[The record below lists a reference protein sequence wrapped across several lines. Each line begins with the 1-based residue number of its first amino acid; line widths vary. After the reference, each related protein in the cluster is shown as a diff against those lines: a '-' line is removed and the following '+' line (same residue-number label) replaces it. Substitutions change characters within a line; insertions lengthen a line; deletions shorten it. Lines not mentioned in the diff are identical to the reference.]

1 MNTFNGVTD
10 AVRELLQHLEDAERS
25 VQTAG
30 EIDPGVEGRD
40 QALLFRRI
48 REELATRDR
57 ELTLLAHLSRD
68 AIARFDSKRRFIYV
82 NPAMERLAGQ
92 PAEAMLGRDPGE
104 ISGILQAGDKLLRSL
119 RQVLDAGEERELELP
134 HRIATE
140 AGLLQIRLVP
150 TLREDGEVES
160 VLAVCRAGGVA
171 ESSTSAGDPSLFAHP
186 SGAGSDV
193 GGDDLDAGRRS
204 VADIQVPAADFQA
217 LIENAADIVGVIGT
231 DGLILYESPSV
242 ERILGFRPEPMVGRP
257 ALHQAEKELRETE
270 EKLREAWKMEA
281 VGRLAG
287 GIAHDFNNLLTAI
300 KGNTELVL
308 MDMPAGNPGCND
320 LEEVLKA
327 ANRAALL
334 TSQLL
339 AFSRKQVLEPA
350 ILDLNA
356 VVRSA
361 GGMLRR
367 LLGEDTILITALD
380 TSLGRIEADRSQVEQ
395 ILINLA
401 ANSRDSMPAGGRLVI
416 ETGNVDVVQEFAE
429 SHPAAQSGRYVMI
442 SVSDT
447 GTGMTPAV
455 QQQIF
460 EPFFTTKETG
470 KGTGLGLSTVYGIV
484 KQSGGYILSDS
495 EVGIGTTFRVYLPR
509 VDAGLSAG
517 VSDIG
522 GSDAE
527 AADEPTWETVLLV
540 EDEPGVRAIA
550 RKTLLRKGYQILEAA
565 SGDEAIQISRTHP
578 GPIQLLLTDVIMPG
592 INGRELATVVMAERP
607 GLRTLFMSGY
617 TGEAISRYGALE
629 DDIAFLQKPFAPAE
643 LLRKVASVLR
653 LQPAR

>member
-1 MNTFNGVTD
+1 
-10 AVRELLQHLEDAERS
+10 
-25 VQTAG
+25 
-30 EIDPGVEGRD
+30 
-40 QALLFRRI
+40 
-48 REELATRDR
+48 
-57 ELTLLAHLSRD
+57 
-68 AIARFDSKRRFIYV
+68 
-82 NPAMERLAGQ
+82 MERLV
-92 PAEAMLGRDPGE
+92 GRPGE
-104 ISGILQAGDKLLRSL
+104 TILGNCASQIASDVDDGGQLLLTLRGITQDGNEK
-119 RQVLDAGEERELELP
+119 ELELP
-134 HRIATE
+134 RPTA
-140 AGLLQIRLVP
+140 AGRAPLQIRLVP
-150 TLREDGEVES
+150 TLREDGRVES
-160 VLAVCRAGGVA
+160 VLAVFR
-171 ESSTSAGDPSLFAHP
+171 ELSADGPVSQPSLGGDPPLVARP
-186 SGAGSDV
+186 CGAEAAVST
-193 GGDDLDAGRRS
+193 DDLDGGRES
-204 VADIQVPAADFQA
+204 VAEIQGPAADFQA

-242 ERILGFRPEPMVGRP
+242 ERILGFRPEQMVGRP
-257 ALHQAEKELRETE
+257 ALNFVHPDDRERCAKILTAATEKTGTPRSIEYRCRHVDGSWRHLEATVQHRPRRAVGGGVVINARDVTGRREAEEELRETE
-270 EKLREAWKMEA
+270 EKLRESRKMEA

-308 MDMPAGNPGCND
+308 MDMPDGNPGRND

-395 ILINLA
+395 ILVNLA
-401 ANSRDSMPAGGRLVI
+401 ANARDAMPAGGRLVI
-416 ETGNVDVVQEFAE
+416 ETANADLDEEFVQ
-429 SHPAAQSGRYVMI
+429 SHPTAHPGRYVMI

-447 GTGMTPAV
+447 GTGMTQDV

-484 KQSGGYILSDS
+484 KQSGGYVWSDS
-495 EVGIGTTFRVYLPR
+495 EVGTGSTFRVYLPR
-509 VDAGLSAG
+509 VDDALATTDSET
-517 VSDIG
+517 G
-522 GSDAE
+522 GTGAE
-527 AADEPTWETVLLV
+527 AADETVGETVLLV

-550 RKTLLRKGYQILEAA
+550 RKTLLRKGYEILEAA
-565 SGDEAIQISRTHP
+565 SGEEAIELSRNHP

-592 INGRELATVVMAERP
+592 INGRELADLIMTERSEV
-607 GLRTLFMSGY
+607 RTLFMSGY
-617 TGEAISRYGALE
+617 TADAISRYGALE
-629 DDIAFLQKPFAPAE
+629 DGIAFLQKPFVPAE
-643 LLRKVASVLR
+643 LLRKVHSVLR
-653 LQPAR
+653 LHPAP

>member
-119 RQVLDAGEERELELP
+119 RQVLDAGEERDLELP

-217 LIENAADIVGVIGT
+217 LIENAADIVGVIGS
-231 DGLILYESPSV
+231 DG
-242 ERILGFRPEPMVGRP
+242 
-257 ALHQAEKELRETE
+257 
-270 EKLREAWKMEA
+270 
-281 VGRLAG
+281 
-287 GIAHDFNNLLTAI
+287 
-300 KGNTELVL
+300 
-308 MDMPAGNPGCND
+308 
-320 LEEVLKA
+320 
-327 ANRAALL
+327 
-334 TSQLL
+334 
-339 AFSRKQVLEPA
+339 
-350 ILDLNA
+350 
-356 VVRSA
+356 
-361 GGMLRR
+361 
-367 LLGEDTILITALD
+367 
-380 TSLGRIEADRSQVEQ
+380 
-395 ILINLA
+395 
-401 ANSRDSMPAGGRLVI
+401 
-416 ETGNVDVVQEFAE
+416 
-429 SHPAAQSGRYVMI
+429 
-442 SVSDT
+442 
-447 GTGMTPAV
+447 
-455 QQQIF
+455 
-460 EPFFTTKETG
+460 
-470 KGTGLGLSTVYGIV
+470 
-484 KQSGGYILSDS
+484 
-495 EVGIGTTFRVYLPR
+495 
-509 VDAGLSAG
+509 
-517 VSDIG
+517 
-522 GSDAE
+522 
-527 AADEPTWETVLLV
+527 
-540 EDEPGVRAIA
+540 
-550 RKTLLRKGYQILEAA
+550 
-565 SGDEAIQISRTHP
+565 
-578 GPIQLLLTDVIMPG
+578 
-592 INGRELATVVMAERP
+592 
-607 GLRTLFMSGY
+607 
-617 TGEAISRYGALE
+617 
-629 DDIAFLQKPFAPAE
+629 
-643 LLRKVASVLR
+643 
-653 LQPAR
+653 

>member
-1 MNTFNGVTD
+1 M
-10 AVRELLQHLEDAERS
+10 
-25 VQTAG
+25 
-30 EIDPGVEGRD
+30 
-40 QALLFRRI
+40 
-48 REELATRDR
+48 
-57 ELTLLAHLSRD
+57 
-68 AIARFDSKRRFIYV
+68 
-82 NPAMERLAGQ
+82 
-92 PAEAMLGRDPGE
+92 
-104 ISGILQAGDKLLRSL
+104 
-119 RQVLDAGEERELELP
+119 
-134 HRIATE
+134 
-140 AGLLQIRLVP
+140 
-150 TLREDGEVES
+150 
-160 VLAVCRAGGVA
+160 
-171 ESSTSAGDPSLFAHP
+171 
-186 SGAGSDV
+186 
-193 GGDDLDAGRRS
+193 
-204 VADIQVPAADFQA
+204 
-217 LIENAADIVGVIGT
+217 
-231 DGLILYESPSV
+231 

-509 VDAGLSAG
+509 VDDALSAG